1 MNELEQLQEI
11 FLEETSEY
19 VTELN
24 ETLLA
29 LEQNKNDPDLLQTLF
44 RIMHTLKSSAAAMGY
59 KALSQL
65 SHKSESLLQKVR
77 DENLELTSTMLD
89 ILFKVADQ
97 VNALIKDLNNG
108 EKKDYNYDDILT
120 TIENLDS
127 NSKKTKKT
135 KKKKE
140 TKTATN
146 GKPDSFLT
154 KKEEKQIQQ
163 AQDKG
168 ESAYLLEVE
177 IDEREPMMWLR
188 AELLLNNI
196 TKIGTLIGLRPNKEK
211 FLLPDFDGKFT
222 VIICSS
228 SDEQSIIQNIK
239 IDLLKKLEIKPLKI
253 SSDTPKK
260 QTINKKIIKKQYDT
274 SLGKN
279 TIRVSIDKLNELM
292 NLSGEL
298 VVATSGLRLLEKKL
312 ADANLQG
319 NLVSDIT
326 AMNDKVSNLI
336 FELQSRVMQIRM
348 VPVSQLF
355 LKFHRI
361 IRDIAKEEKKK
372 IKLVLS
378 GEETEL
384 DKNLIDSIS
393 EAMMHLVRNAID
405 HGIETPSART
415 QKGKSEEGTILMS
428 ATQTG
433 NHIVLTVRDDGEGIN
448 LNSIK
453 QKAIQKGLLTKEKA
467 DDLTKEELI
476 DYLFEPGFSTS
487 DEVTSISGRGV
498 GLDVVKSVLE
508 SMSGTIEVHSELH
521 QFTEFRIMLPLTLAS
536 TSVIL
541 VQENQQLFAIPIK
554 DIEETI
560 KIDVEKIQTV
570 EGSPVIQLRDEVL
583 PLIYLSNIFNIF
595 HKADYEK
602 LSIVVVKVRGKKMG
616 LVVAQIL
623 RKEEIVLK
631 SLSESYKAIQGI
643 AGGSVLGDGS
653 IVLVLDTLPLWDL
666 MKKTQSSITKGT

>member
-29 LEQNKNDPDLLQTLF
+29 LEQNKSNPDLLQTLF

-59 KALSQL
+59 QALSQL
-65 SHKSESLLQKVR
+65 AHKTESLLQKVR
-77 DENLELTSTMLD
+77 DENLELTSRMID

-97 VNALIKDLNNG
+97 VNALIKDLNNK
-108 EKKDYNYDDILT
+108 EKKDYNYNDILT
-120 TIENLDS
+120 AIENLDS
-127 NSKKTKKT
+127 NSKKTKKQ
-135 KKKKE
+135 KK
-140 TKTATN
+140 TKTTA
-146 GKPDSFLT
+146 KEKSDSFLT
-154 KKEEKQIQQ
+154 KKEETQIQQ
-163 AQDKG
+163 TQKNG
-168 ESAYLLEVE
+168 ELPYLLEVE
-177 IDEREPMMWLR
+177 IDEREPMKWLR

-211 FLLPDFDGKFT
+211 FLLPNFDGKFT
-222 VIICSS
+222 VIMSS
-228 SDEQSIIQNIK
+228 ASDGLTIIQKIK
-239 IDLLKKLEIKPLKI
+239 IDLLKKIEIKPLKTTNDKNQKQKI
-253 SSDTPKK
+253 SKNP
-260 QTINKKIIKKQYDT
+260 IKKQYDT

-279 TIRVSIDKLNELM
+279 SIRVAIDKLNELM

-312 ADANLQG
+312 SDAKVKG

-384 DKNLIDSIS
+384 DKNVIDSIS
-393 EAMMHLVRNAID
+393 DAMMHLVRNAID
-405 HGIETPSART
+405 HGIESPSART
-415 QKGKSEEGTILMS
+415 KKGKSEEGTILMS

-433 NHIVLTVRDDGEGIN
+433 NHIVLTIRDDGEGIN

-453 QKAIQKGLLTKEKA
+453 EKILQKRLLSKEKTN
-467 DDLTKEELI
+467 DLTKEALI

-498 GLDVVKSVLE
+498 GLDIVKSVLE
-508 SMSGTIEVHSELH
+508 SMSGTIEVNSELH
-521 QFTEFRIMLPLTLAS
+521 QFTEFTIMLPLTLAS

-541 VQENQQLFAIPIK
+541 VQEEQQLFAIPIK
-554 DIEETI
+554 DIEESI
-560 KIDVEKIQTV
+560 KINVDKIQTV
-570 EGSPVIQLRDEVL
+570 EGAPFIQMRNEVL
-583 PLIYLSNIFNIF
+583 PLIYLSDIFKF
-595 HKADYEK
+595 SHKADHKK

-616 LVVAQIL
+616 LVVDQIL

-631 SLSESYKAIQGI
+631 SLSENYDTVQGI

-653 IVLVLDTLPLWDL
+653 IVLVIDTLPLWEL
-666 MKKTQSSITKGT
+666 MKKTQSLITKGA

>member
-29 LEQNKNDPDLLQTLF
+29 LEQKKSDPDLLQILF

-59 KALSQL
+59 QALSQL
-65 SHKSESLLQKVR
+65 AHKTESFLQKVR
-77 DENLELTSTMLD
+77 DENLELTSIMID

-97 VNALIKDLNNG
+97 VNALIKDLNNK
-108 EKKDYNYDDILT
+108 EKKDYNYNDILT
-120 TIENLDS
+120 AIENLDS
-127 NSKKTKKT
+127 NSKKTKKQ
-135 KKKKE
+135 KK
-140 TKTATN
+140 TKTTA
-146 GKPDSFLT
+146 KEKSDSFLT
-154 KKEEKQIQQ
+154 KKEETQIQQ
-163 AQDKG
+163 TQKNG
-168 ESAYLLEVE
+168 ELPYLLEVE
-177 IDEREPMMWLR
+177 IDEREPMKWLR

-211 FLLPDFDGKFT
+211 FLLPNFDGKFT
-222 VIICSS
+222 VIMSS
-228 SDEQSIIQNIK
+228 ASDGLTIIQKIK
-239 IDLLKKLEIKPLKI
+239 IDLLKKIEIKPLKTTNDKNQKQKI
-253 SSDTPKK
+253 SKNP
-260 QTINKKIIKKQYDT
+260 IKKQYDT

-279 TIRVSIDKLNELM
+279 SIRVAIDKLNELM

-312 ADANLQG
+312 SDAKVKG

-384 DKNLIDSIS
+384 DKNVIDSIS

-405 HGIETPSART
+405 HGIESPSART
-415 QKGKSEEGTILMS
+415 KKGKSEEGTILMS

-433 NHIVLTVRDDGEGIN
+433 NHIVLTIRDDGEGIN

-453 QKAIQKGLLTKEKA
+453 EKILQKRLLSKEKTN
-467 DDLTKEELI
+467 DLTKEALI

-498 GLDVVKSVLE
+498 GLDIVKSVLE
-508 SMSGTIEVHSELH
+508 SMSGTIEVNSELH
-521 QFTEFRIMLPLTLAS
+521 QFTEFTIMLPLTLAS

-541 VQENQQLFAIPIK
+541 VQEEQQLFAIPIK
-554 DIEETI
+554 DIEESI
-560 KIDVEKIQTV
+560 KINVDKIQTV
-570 EGSPVIQLRDEVL
+570 EGAPFIQMRNEVL
-583 PLIYLSNIFNIF
+583 PLIYLSDIFKF
-595 HKADYEK
+595 SHKADHKK

-616 LVVAQIL
+616 LVVDQIL

-631 SLSESYKAIQGI
+631 SLSENYDTVQGI

-653 IVLVLDTLPLWDL
+653 IVLVIDTLPLWEL
-666 MKKTQSSITKGT
+666 MKKTQSLITKGA